1 MKGYNDLKREAKK
14 IWDVA
19 VKVMPVVVDE
29 LEMTPK
35 KLKQWLCDIGIET
48 KIAELQ
54 KTTILYST
62 GIFQNVLEV

>member
-1 MKGYNDLKREAKK
+1 MKGYNDLKREVKK

-29 LEMTPK
+29 LEMTSK

-48 KIAELQ
+48 KIAEL
-54 KTTILYST
+54 
-62 GIFQNVLEV
+62 

>member
-1 MKGYNDLKREAKK
+1 MKGYNDLKREVRK

-29 LEMTPK
+29 LEMTSK

>member
-1 MKGYNDLKREAKK
+1 MKGYNDLKREVKK

-29 LEMTPK
+29 LEMTSK